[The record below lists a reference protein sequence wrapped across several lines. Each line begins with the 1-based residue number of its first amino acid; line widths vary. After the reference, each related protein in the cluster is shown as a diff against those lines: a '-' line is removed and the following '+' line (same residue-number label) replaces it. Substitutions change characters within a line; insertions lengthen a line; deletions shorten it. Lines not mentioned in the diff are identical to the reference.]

1 MHGEQ
6 WGAVLA
12 AGAHVR
18 TVRICRI
25 LASHV
30 AHLAGQILHEGGRVE
45 QRKLGRRHFTD
56 APATKWLGA
65 DAGTREECPSGNKP
79 PNEAPRQVDVWSGGL
94 PPADIRAS
102 SADSWT
108 PGAERSGT
116 CVTNPAREPSWRR
129 SCWNACLLNPRLRAD
144 AARPSARR
152 APPARPLG
160 IWDRYRAARWRSP
173 PPPRSG

>member
-1 MHGEQ
+1 MHVEP
-6 WGAVLA
+6 WGGVLA

-18 TVRICRI
+18 TVRTCRI

-45 QRKLGRRHFTD
+45 QRKLGRRHLTD
-56 APATKWLGA
+56 GRRRNGWAPTQG
-65 DAGTREECPSGNKP
+65 REECPSGNKP

-129 SCWNACLLNPRLRAD
+129 SCWNACPWNPRLRAD

-160 IWDRYRAARWRSP
+160 SWDRYRAARWRSP
-173 PPPRSG
+173 PLQRSG